1 MDLSILEKRGIGLKI
16 AESLKR
22 EPELLEISL
31 RILEKADLNT
41 NSFKNFIRY
50 TREIGLREGKPFD
63 EIFEKEGLFAI
74 LNNENMSG
82 KTKGEEL
89 MNRLYNLRY
98 PLWSKKQANFQ
109 KLRNKFRAET
119 GGEIIFPDFAE
130 GNSFKISFTIKN
142 GTDIEKIEETIAKA
156 MPLLEE
162 SLMEIKENS

>member
-89 MNRLYNLRY
+89 MNRLYSLRY

-142 GTDIEKIEETIAKA
+142 GTDIEKIEATIAKA